1 MYIPKIALF
10 WAQYRKA
17 FIALAIT
24 AVVAVLGIVLRIEGR
39 LVAAITTLVALL
51 TSAYAVLAALLALIP
66 WIGPLIIKVLSIPLI
81 WLMNAAGYFTAIF
94 LMKQGHTRSVV
105 DSRVLTYVLLIGIV
119 VGYIIGKL
127 L

>member
-1 MYIPKIALF
+1 MYIPKIAF
-10 WAQYRKA
+10 VWAQYRKA

-24 AVVAVLGIVLRIEGR
+24 AVVAVLGISLGIEGR
-39 LVAAITTLVALL
+39 LVAAITALVALL
-51 TSAYAVLAALLALIP
+51 TSAFAALGALLVLIP
-66 WIGPLIIKVLSIPLI
+66 WIGPLIIKALSIPLL

-94 LMKQGHTRSVV
+94 LMNQGHTRSVV